1 VHLHIIGQLE
11 APYDSRLQQRFPAL
25 RVTGG
30 TDLPDDPPD
39 AMLNWRGGDIA
50 VVERAVERVPELKWL
65 HITRAGVP
73 LSLAAL
79 LEGRPT
85 QLTNAS
91 GVHAPGIAEYVLGVT
106 LAHLQRHQ
114 DLQALNRSRDW
125 DKRFTFRELGGATV
139 GILGPGAIGL
149 AAARLFKAFG
159 ARVVGLRRRPEPL
172 PDLDRTYTP
181 ADLAEFLPDLDV
193 LVIAAPLTRETQ
205 SLLGAAELARLKRG
219 AYLVNIAR
227 GAIVDETALLEA
239 LRSGQVGGAALDVF
253 EDEPLPPASPFW
265 SAPNVL
271 VTPHMSGKTDRVNDR
286 RFSLFADN
294 LARFVA
300 GEPLRNVVDVKLG
313 Y

>member
-1 VHLHIIGQLE
+1 MHLHIIGQLE
-11 APYDSRLQQRFPAL
+11 APYDSRLQQQFPSL
-25 RVTGG
+25 RVTSG
-30 TDLPDDPPD
+30 TELPADVPD

-50 VVERAVERVPELKWL
+50 VVERAVERVPDLKWL

-73 LSLAAL
+73 MSLAAI

-91 GVHAPGIAEYVLGVT
+91 GVHAPGIAEYILGVT

-114 DLQALNRSRDW
+114 DLQTLNRAGEW
-125 DKRFTFRELGGATV
+125 DKRFTFRELGAATV

-181 ADLAEFLPDLDV
+181 DQLADFLPDLDV
-193 LVIAAPLTRETQ
+193 LVIAAPLTRETKQ
-205 SLLGAAELARLKRG
+205 MLGAAELARLKRG
-219 AYLVNIAR
+219 VYLVNIAR
-227 GAIVDETALLEA
+227 GAIFDEAALLDA

-253 EDEPLPPASPFW
+253 EEEPLPSSSPFW
-265 SAPNVL
+265 TAPNVL

-286 RFSLFADN
+286 RFGLFAEN
-294 LARFVA
+294 LGRFVA
-300 GEPLRNVVDVKLG
+300 REPLRNVVDVTLG